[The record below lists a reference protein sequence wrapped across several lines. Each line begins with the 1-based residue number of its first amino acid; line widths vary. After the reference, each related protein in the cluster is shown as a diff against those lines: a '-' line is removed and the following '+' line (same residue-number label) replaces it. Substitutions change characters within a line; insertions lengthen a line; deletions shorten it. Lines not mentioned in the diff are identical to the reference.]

1 MCEKRYEDIIED
13 LREKYRPKEIRVLF
27 VAESPPKPSDTQEV
41 RFFYN
46 KNTVL
51 YYATFIAFHRVY
63 SIKEEEFLTMFQKL
77 GCYLYDLLPAGR
89 SWRGVG
95 VDERN
100 RALDKLSRFVRGNKP
115 RLIVVVFKSRIAR
128 VIEKKLKDY
137 NVKSLYFPTQ
147 RNIDK
152 YVEGLEE
159 VLSDAIANNILP
171 RTL

>member
-1 MCEKRYEDIIED
+1 MREKSYEDFVEE
-13 LREKYRPKEIRVLF
+13 LREKYKPEEIRVLF
-27 VAESPPKPSDTQEV
+27 VAESPPKPGDTQEV

-63 SIKEEEFLTMFQKL
+63 GIREKEFLTIFQKL

-89 SWRGVG
+89 SWRSIG

-115 RLIVVVFKSRIAR
+115 ELVVVVFKSRIAR
-128 VIEKKLKDY
+128 VIERKLEGY

-159 VLSDAIANNILP
+159 VLSDAIANSILP
-171 RTL
+171 RTV